1 MYSSIHEHF
10 ICHSY
15 CYCNNQSHFSI
26 TDSEDIKC
34 YIHAV
39 SPVKDAKFSGRK
51 YFNCTVQKK
60 DGPVRAVCFSP
71 NKHSEF
77 TTLQK
82 AKSPVKV
89 SNYTKS
95 TGKDIVFNQYTKIT
109 PTDDIDFQHSAKLL
123 ASGVANTIAS
133 LNEVAPEQLVSV
145 KAEIAEVSGVKTVKT
160 QHQGTLKKQ
169 EVLIRDA
176 TSSMKVVLW
185 EDNVDQLQQNKTYL
199 LKNLKVKVSNRERY
213 LNTPKDDEFTASEEA
228 PFKKPLV
235 QFQKGLFEI
244 ESSTIS
250 GTIIGIHETKTNLSC
265 VSCKK
270 IVCRCPDDD
279 DLGECQ
285 SQTCK
290 LKQMLSL
297 CGTQWFLRLVVQNS
311 KNKAEKKRLSFN
323 HQEVEELFQIL
334 DISLN
339 LDTTTESDLIKS
351 ILKANKVL
359 NITFDTFTGKFSG
372 ITNCM

>member
-1 MYSSIHEHF
+1 MYSSNHEHF
-10 ICHSY
+10 IGNSY

-26 TDSEDIKC
+26 TDLEDIKC

-60 DGPVRAVCFSP
+60 DGPVCAVCFSP

-89 SNYTKS
+89 SNYTKL
-95 TGKDIVFNQYTKIT
+95 TGNDIVFNQYTKIT

-123 ASGVANTIAS
+123 AGGVANTIAS
-133 LNEVAPEQLVSV
+133 LNEAAPEQLVSV

-160 QHQGTLKKQ
+160 QHRGTLKKQ

-185 EDNVDQLQQNKTYL
+185 EDNVDQLHQNKTYL

-213 LNTPKDDEFTASEEA
+213 LNTPKDDEFTATEKA

-235 QFQKGLFEI
+235 QFLAK
-244 ESSTIS
+244 
-250 GTIIGIHETKTNLSC
+250 KSC
-265 VSCKK
+265 LVA
-270 IVCRCPDDD
+270 
-279 DLGECQ
+279 
-285 SQTCK
+285 
-290 LKQMLSL
+290 QMMMTLE
-297 CGTQWFLRLVVQNS
+297 NA
-311 KNKAEKKRLSFN
+311 KAKP
-323 HQEVEELFQIL
+323 
-334 DISLN
+334 
-339 LDTTTESDLIKS
+339 
-351 ILKANKVL
+351 AN
-359 NITFDTFTGKFSG
+359 
-372 ITNCM
+372 